1 MRKLTKR
8 SVAIV
13 AGSVLAVA
21 GGTAAFAYAT
31 GWFKGDATVGA
42 TASTIT
48 NVHVEFQ
55 ISNSADKR
63 LFPGR
68 VVALPT
74 TTVENPNDY
83 PVQINTIVVQSVAST
98 AAPGCTQEKA
108 GLVFGAVP
116 VRKLN
121 PGTNTNV
128 ALGTITMSNTADPV
142 CSGADL
148 LVKANMTGEI
158 APA

>member
-1 MRKLTKR
+1 MRMLTKR

-13 AGSVLAVA
+13 AGCVLAVA

-42 TASTIT
+42 TASAIT

-55 ISNSADKR
+55 IPNSPDKR

-68 VVALPT
+68 IVALPT
-74 TTVENPNDY
+74 LTVENPNDY
-83 PVQINTIVVQSVAST
+83 PVQIDSIAVQTVVSQ
-98 AAPGCTQEKA
+98 AAPGCTQDKA
-108 GLVFGAVP
+108 GLVFGTVP
-116 VRKLN
+116 ARKLN
-121 PGTNTNV
+121 PGSNTNV
-128 ALGTITMSNTADPV
+128 QLGTITMSNTADPV

-158 APA
+158 AS